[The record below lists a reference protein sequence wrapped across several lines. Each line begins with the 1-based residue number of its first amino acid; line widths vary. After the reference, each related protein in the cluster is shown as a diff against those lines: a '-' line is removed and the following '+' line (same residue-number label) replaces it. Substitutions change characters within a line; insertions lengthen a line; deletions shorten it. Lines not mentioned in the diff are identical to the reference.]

1 MVQAAESMTVQSDEG
16 GFNFL
21 KPRHLKKNNIEL
33 IMTKEQATSTE
44 SNGETK
50 KVEKTYLEKLKEK
63 EAQLKARIQLIEN
76 KEKESL
82 RKKENRVKFLLGAF
96 MLDTFTKEK
105 ESFTELFD
113 KFKTYLTRERDQEIV
128 KSYFENKK

>member
-1 MVQAAESMTVQSDEG
+1 MTE
-16 GFNFL
+16 
-21 KPRHLKKNNIEL
+21 
-33 IMTKEQATSTE
+33 EQAIPTE
-44 SNGETK
+44 IKNDAK

-96 MLDTFTKEK
+96 MLDNFTKDK
-105 ESFTELFD
+105 ENHTELFD
-113 KFKTYLTRERDQEIV
+113 KFKAYLTRERDQEIV
-128 KSYFENKK
+128 KSYFD